1 MPILDEK
8 TIASLHER
16 LSGRLPG
23 PVELRLYRR
32 PDTGR
37 LALPPG
43 VGCRTCAAA
52 EELAGAL
59 VEAASGIIS
68 LEVIDVSATPDSPVR
83 DVPTLTVGTP
93 GSEHRIRFQ
102 GLPIGYEFAVL
113 LDAVERVSSSDPGLR
128 PEHVEQLS
136 TLPQVTELLVFVTPN
151 CSYCPAASAMAN
163 RMALADS
170 NFRSIVVEA
179 NEFPELSDQ
188 FGVQGVPQTVVN
200 RSAIFVGALPPAAF
214 VERVL
219 QLVGGDRER
228 ASPN

>member
-1 MPILDEK
+1 MPFLDEK

-16 LSGRLPG
+16 LKGRLSG
-23 PVELRLYRR
+23 PVEVRLYRR

-43 VGCRTCAAA
+43 VGCQTCAAA

-68 LEVIDVSATPDSPVR
+68 LEVIDVSATPDSTVR

-113 LDAVERVSSSDPGLR
+113 LDAVERISNGDPGLW

-136 TLPQVTELLVFVTPN
+136 ALPEVTELMVFVTPN

-170 NFRSIVVEA
+170 KVRSIVVEA
-179 NEFPELSDQ
+179 NEFPELSNH

-200 RSAIFVGALPPAAF
+200 RSSIFVGALPPAAYI
-214 VERVL
+214 ERVL
-219 QLVGGDRER
+219 QLVGIDSER
-228 ASPN
+228 PS